1 MWIQRFT
8 SGKHARNTARTTAAD
23 TVGADVPQPPAGV
36 PKTAPPAQD
45 ATDGNPSDRPSEQSG
60 DEARLLNLYATTG
73 RVEYLGQLYDQY
85 IPLVYGVCMKYL
97 GNRED
102 SQDAVM
108 QIFEKLVTRLPAAR
122 VAHFRGYLYAVAKNY
137 CLMQLR
143 QVRPATVELIQ
154 VVELPEDEIEDRWP
168 LLERGLSTLPEEQQ
182 HCLRLFYLEQQS
194 YQQVAD
200 HTGYS
205 LKQVKSYLQNG
216 KRNLKLFVTN
226 HHE

>member
-1 MWIQRFT
+1 M
-8 SGKHARNTARTTAAD
+8 
-23 TVGADVPQPPAGV
+23 
-36 PKTAPPAQD
+36 
-45 ATDGNPSDRPSEQSG
+45 
-60 DEARLLNLYATTG
+60 LNLYATSG
-73 RVEYLGQLYDQY
+73 RIEYLGQLYDQY

-122 VAHFRGYLYAVAKNY
+122 VEHFRGYLYTVAKNH

-143 QVRPATVELIQ
+143 QVRPATVDLVQ
-154 VVELPEDEIEDRWP
+154 AVELPEDETEDRWP
-168 LLERGLSTLPEEQQ
+168 LLERGLSTLPQEQQ
-182 HCLRLFYLEQQS
+182 RCLRLFYLEQQS

-205 LKQVKSYLQNG
+205 LKQVKSFLQNG

>member
-8 SGKHARNTARTTAAD
+8 SGKHARNIARTTAAD
-23 TVGADVPQPPAGV
+23 TVGANLSQPPAEGAN
-36 PKTAPPAQD
+36 TAPSAQD
-45 ATDGNPSDRPSEQSG
+45 ATEGNAAAQSNE
-60 DEARLLNLYATTG
+60 EARLLNLYATTG

-108 QIFEKLVTRLPAAR
+108 QIFETLVARLPAAR

-143 QVRPATVELIQ
+143 QVRPVSVDLVQA
-154 VVELPEDEIEDRWP
+154 VELPEDKTEDRWP
-168 LLERGLSTLPEEQQ
+168 LLERGLATLPEEQQ
-182 HCLRLFYLEQQS
+182 RCLRLFYLEQQS

-205 LKQVKSYLQNG
+205 LKQVKSFLQNG
-216 KRNLKLFVTN
+216 KRKLKQFVTN